1 MTVFVFVTTSD
12 GIQIEQ
18 KITKK
23 DGGDYVRPLN
33 IPQYALCPQFG
44 FGELADKMREAEPS
58 IFQDETYQVEESP
71 EELSVLQS
79 LPDDEE

>member
-1 MTVFVFVTTSD
+1 MHFARNSD
-12 GIQIEQ
+12 S
-18 KITKK
+18 
-23 DGGDYVRPLN
+23 V
-33 IPQYALCPQFG
+33 
-44 FGELADKMREAEPS
+44 LADKMREAEPS

>member
-1 MTVFVFVTTSD
+1 MNLSF
-12 GIQIEQ
+12 EQ

-44 FGELADKMREAEPS
+44 FGELVDKMRETEPS
-58 IFQDETYQVEESP
+58 IFQGETYQVEESP
-71 EELSVLQS
+71 EEVSVLQS
-79 LPDDEE
+79 FPDDEE